1 MSPVAHRMGL
11 HANLAERNPMD
22 RTCGSVSL
30 AAPYS
35 APLTNSQARPQPRGV
50 AMRRFLAVAFAL
62 MCAQVTAT
70 AGPAHVI
77 RSAKV
82 DRPSLNMAAREVVTF
97 TIDFAKPGVAS
108 VRVVDRDGYV
118 VRTLAKAQPIAAGPV
133 SFGWDARDDSGE
145 FVADEAY
152 SFKVDWR
159 GTDGA
164 DGYFPADAPAA
175 MTAIDARSYDRRTA
189 TLSYTLPQPS
199 RVHVQAGTAV
209 LDPKTKELVGPVMKT
224 IVNREPRVAGAIAEH
239 WSGYDESGAIFI
251 PDLENFVVAIAASP
265 LPENSV
271 STFGNRKR
279 AFVETLAT
287 RRGPS
292 LLTRREHAEHHVGL
306 ATADDTSPQLVIEP
320 LNAIW
325 SAADHTWTLSGKD
338 ALRLRLSVKG
348 PTAAAF
354 RTQPA
359 TIFRFVD
366 GHQIATASPTTKD
379 GVIEV
384 PLDARGGVRRVSV
397 NWRSDWGPLAANT
410 IQVRVGAGETVAEG
424 TR

>member
-1 MSPVAHRMGL
+1 
-11 HANLAERNPMD
+11 
-22 RTCGSVSL
+22 
-30 AAPYS
+30 
-35 APLTNSQARPQPRGV
+35 
-50 AMRRFLAVAFAL
+50 MRRFLAVAFAL
-62 MCAQVTAT
+62 MCAAVTAT
-70 AGPAHVI
+70 AGPANVI

-82 DRPSLNMAAREVVTF
+82 DRPSLNVAAREVVTF
-97 TIDFAKPGVAS
+97 TVDFAKPGVAS
-108 VRVVDRDGYV
+108 VGVVDRDGYL
-118 VRTLAKAQPIAAGPV
+118 VRTLAKARPVTAGPV
-133 SFGWDARDDSGE
+133 SLRWDGRDDSGE

-159 GTDGA
+159 GTGGTDS
-164 DGYFPADAPAA
+164 YFPAGAQVS

-209 LDPKTKELVGPVMKT
+209 LDATTKQLVGPVMKT
-224 IVNREPRVAGAIAEH
+224 IVNREPRVAGTIAEH
-239 WSGYDESGAIFI
+239 WTGYDESGAIFI

-306 ATADDTSPQLVIEP
+306 TTADDTSPQLVIEP

-325 SAADHTWTLSGKD
+325 SAADHTWTLGGNGP
-338 ALRLRLSVKG
+338 LRLRLSVQG

-354 RTQPA
+354 RAQPA

-366 GHQIATASPTTKD
+366 GHQIATALSATND

-397 NWRSDWGPLAANT
+397 NWRSEWGPLAANT
-410 IQVRVGAGETVAEG
+410 IQVRVAAGETVAGG

>member
-1 MSPVAHRMGL
+1 MRCTFAVL
-11 HANLAERNPMD
+11 YL
-22 RTCGSVSL
+22 SVFAVMTAS
-30 AAPYS
+30 AAPS
-35 APLTNSQARPQPRGV
+35 
-50 AMRRFLAVAFAL
+50 
-62 MCAQVTAT
+62 
-70 AGPAHVI
+70 HVI
-77 RSAKV
+77 RFAKI
-82 DRPSLNMAAREVVTF
+82 DRLSLNVAGHEVVTF
-97 TIDFAKPGVAS
+97 TVDFAKPGVAS
-108 VRVVDRDGYV
+108 VGVVDRDGYL
-118 VRTLAKAQPIAAGPV
+118 VRTLAKARPVSGGAV

-159 GTDGA
+159 GTQGTDS
-164 DGYFPADAPAA
+164 YFPAGAQVP

-189 TLSYTLPQPS
+189 TLSYTLPRPS

-224 IVNREPRVAGAIAEH
+224 IVNREPRVSGAIAEH

-292 LLTRREHAEHHVGL
+292 LLMPREHAEHHAGL
-306 ATADDTSPQLVIEP
+306 TTADDTSPQLVIEP

-325 SAADHTWTLSGKD
+325 SATDHTWILSGKD

-354 RTQPA
+354 RAQPA

-366 GHQIATASPTTKD
+366 GRQIAPASPATKD

-397 NWRSDWGPLAANT
+397 NWRSEWGPLAANT
-410 IQVRVGAGETVAEG
+410 IQVRVTAGETVAGG

>member
-1 MSPVAHRMGL
+1 
-11 HANLAERNPMD
+11 
-22 RTCGSVSL
+22 
-30 AAPYS
+30 
-35 APLTNSQARPQPRGV
+35 
-50 AMRRFLAVAFAL
+50 MRRFLAVAFAL
-62 MCAQVTAT
+62 MCAEVTAT
-70 AGPAHVI
+70 AGPTHVI

-82 DRPSLNMAAREVVTF
+82 DRSSLNVAAHEVVTF
-97 TIDFAKPGVAS
+97 TVDFAQPGVAS
-108 VRVVDRDGYV
+108 VGVVDRDGYV
-118 VRTLAKAQPIAAGPV
+118 VRTLAKAQPVSAGPV

-159 GTDGA
+159 GTGGTDS
-164 DGYFPADAPAA
+164 YFPADAQVP
-175 MTAIDARSYDRRTA
+175 MTTIDARSYDRRTA
-189 TLSYTLPQPS
+189 TLSYTLPRPS

-239 WSGYDESGAIFI
+239 WSGFDESGAIFI

-271 STFGNRKR
+271 STFGNRKH
-279 AFVETLAT
+279 AFVETLAA

-292 LLTRREHAEHHVGL
+292 LLTRRDHGEHHAGL
-306 ATADDTSPQLVIEP
+306 TTVDDTSPQLIIEP

-325 SAADHTWTLSGKD
+325 SAADRTWILTGKD

-354 RTQPA
+354 RAQPA
-359 TIFRFVD
+359 KIFRFVD
-366 GHQIATASPTTKD
+366 GRQIATASPTTKD
-379 GVIEV
+379 GVIAV

-397 NWRSDWGPLAANT
+397 NWRSEWGPLAANT
-410 IQVRVGAGETVAEG
+410 IQIRVVAGETAAGG